1 VVNKAFV
8 RFILLIIEVSVV
20 VLGLVG
26 INFYILPHNAYV
38 SAYDWFFF
46 EGIFCIIIGIL
57 FAFGRGGIGPGSL
70 REARARAAADAIYGT
85 DYAIS
90 EVFRR
95 DKWKAKGFPNAA
107 LVLLVAG
114 VVVLLIY
121 FLNF

>member
-1 VVNKAFV
+1 
-8 RFILLIIEVSVV
+8 L
-20 VLGLVG
+20 
-26 INFYILPHNAYV
+26 
-38 SAYDWFFF
+38 

-70 REARARAAADAIYGT
+70 REARAKAAADAIYGT

-114 VVVLLIY
+114 GCCASNLLFK
-121 FLNF
+121 FLKSFSI